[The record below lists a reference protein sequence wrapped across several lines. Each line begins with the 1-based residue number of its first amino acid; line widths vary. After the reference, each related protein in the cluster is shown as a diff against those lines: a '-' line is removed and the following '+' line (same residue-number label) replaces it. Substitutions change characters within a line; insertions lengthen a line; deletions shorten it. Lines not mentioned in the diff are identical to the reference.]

1 MQHFDA
7 NGSDWLALRNKAVES
22 VTASFAVDMQMEAKH
37 VLIAA
42 NPNSGAASSKRR
54 VSELNDK
61 LNALGFVSQI
71 IGSLDVL
78 RSTASE
84 MLAAGR
90 LRTVVSA
97 GGDGTV
103 AALANLLPAHVPLLI
118 FPLGTENLLAKYL
131 GLTNDVRVAA
141 DAVRANGRL
150 AMDVGQAN
158 GKLFLVMLSCGFDAE
173 VVRQMHAVRSGHISR
188 WSYTW
193 PILEALR
200 KYRFPQLAGRLQMRL
215 ANEPIM
221 VEQVRAEQQV
231 PESAVADELSAEHMA
246 AWFFIFNV
254 PRYAAGL
261 NFCPQADPTDGALD
275 VCTFQRPG
283 IVAGLGYL
291 SRLWLGSH
299 QSLSG
304 FRHQLCK
311 QLMLP
316 APLAGDGQPLDI
328 PFQIDGDPGGVLPLE
343 LSVLPGRLQLLP
355 PAPAA
360 ALTPRP

>member
-1 MQHFDA
+1 MPHFEA
-7 NGSDWLALRNKAVES
+7 NGSDWPAQKSKAGRS
-22 VTASFAVDMQMEAKH
+22 VTASLAVDMQMEAKH

-71 IGSLDVL
+71 IESLDVL
-78 RSTASE
+78 RSTASH
-84 MLAAGR
+84 MLSAGT

-103 AALANLLPAHVPLLI
+103 AALANLLPAQVPLLI

-131 GLTNDVRVAA
+131 GLSHDVRVASE
-141 DAVRANGRL
+141 AVQANGRL

-193 PILEALR
+193 PILSALR
-200 KYRFPQLAGRLQMRL
+200 EYRFPQLAGRLQMQPAAEQL
-215 ANEPIM
+215 A
-221 VEQVRAEQQV
+221 VEQVRAEQQWV
-231 PESAVADELSAEHMA
+231 ERIVANELPAEHSA

-291 SRLWLGSH
+291 SRLWFGSH

-311 QLMLP
+311 QLTLP

-355 PAPAA
+355 PPPLA
-360 ALTPRP
+360 ALSPRP

>member
-1 MQHFDA
+1 
-7 NGSDWLALRNKAVES
+7 
-22 VTASFAVDMQMEAKH
+22 MEAKH

-71 IGSLDVL
+71 ISSLEVL
-78 RSTASE
+78 RSTAAE
-84 MLAAGR
+84 MLAAGS

-193 PILEALR
+193 PILAALR
-200 KYRFPQLAGRLQMRL
+200 GYRFPQLAGRIV
-215 ANEPIM
+215 ANELP
-221 VEQVRAEQQV
+221 
-231 PESAVADELSAEHMA
+231 AEHIA

-291 SRLWLGSH
+291 SRLWFGSH

-304 FRHQLCK
+304 FRHQLCR
-311 QLMLP
+311 QLTLP

-355 PAPAA
+355 PAPSA
-360 ALTPRP
+360 ALSPRP

>member
-1 MQHFDA
+1 
-7 NGSDWLALRNKAVES
+7 
-22 VTASFAVDMQMEAKH
+22 MQMEAKH

-61 LNALGFVSQI
+61 LNALGFESQI
-71 IGSLDVL
+71 IESLDLL
-78 RSTASE
+78 RSTAAQ
-84 MLAAGR
+84 MLDAGT

-103 AALANLLPAHVPLLI
+103 AALANLLPPHVPLLI

-131 GLTNDVRVAA
+131 GLSNDVRVAA
-141 DAVRANGRL
+141 EAVRANGRL

-188 WSYTW
+188 WSYTR
-193 PILEALR
+193 PILTALR
-200 KYRFPQLAGRLQMRL
+200 EYRFPQLTGRLQMQL
-215 ANEPIM
+215 APVQLSES
-221 VEQVRAEQQV
+221 QLQAE
-231 PESAVADELSAEHMA
+231 ETLAERIAADELPPEHIA
-246 AWFFIFNV
+246 AWFFVFNV

-261 NFCPQADPTDGALD
+261 NFCPQANPTDGALD

-291 SRLWLGSH
+291 SRLWFGSH
-299 QSLSG
+299 QRLSG
-304 FRHQLCK
+304 FRHQLCQ
-311 QLMLP
+311 QLSLP
-316 APLAGDGQPLDI
+316 APLAADGRPLNI

-343 LSVLPGRLQLLP
+343 VSVLPGRLQLLTP
-355 PAPAA
+355 SAA
-360 ALTPRP
+360 VTSH